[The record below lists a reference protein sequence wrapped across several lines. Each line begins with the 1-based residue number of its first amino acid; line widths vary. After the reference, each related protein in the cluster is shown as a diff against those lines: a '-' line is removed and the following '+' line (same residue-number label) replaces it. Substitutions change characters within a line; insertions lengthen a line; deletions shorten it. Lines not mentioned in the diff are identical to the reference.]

1 MLYLKTSV
9 KNGIIR
15 LHPLNPDE
23 MYYKCEECGNFYV
36 LDNLSNFS
44 FDGDVFLKD
53 YICPQCE
60 AEIEEEYELEQEE
73 EFQSRIEKALKMN
86 NLIK

>member
-1 MLYLKTSV
+1 MLYLKISV
-9 KNGIIR
+9 KNGIIS

-23 MYYKCEECGNFYV
+23 MYYKCEVCENFYGF
-36 LDNLSNFS
+36 DNLPDFS
-44 FDGDVFLKD
+44 FDDNVFLKD

-73 EFQSRIEKALKMN
+73 EFQNRFEEALRRVGLRK
-86 NLIK
+86 

>member
-9 KNGIIR
+9 KNGIIN
-15 LHPLNPDE
+15 LYPLNPDE
-23 MYYKCEECGNFYV
+23 MYYKCKECGNFYG
-36 LDNLSNFS
+36 LDNLSDFS

-60 AEIEEEYELEQEE
+60 AENEEDYELEQEE
-73 EFQSRIEKALKMN
+73 EFQSRIEKAFKMN

>member
-9 KNGIIR
+9 KNGIIS
-15 LHPLNPDE
+15 LYPLTTDE
-23 MYYKCEECGNFYV
+23 MYYKCEVCGNFYV
-36 LDNLSNFS
+36 IDNLSGFS
-44 FDGDVFLKD
+44 FDDDVFLKD

-60 AEIEEEYELEQEE
+60 AEIEEEYELEQGE
-73 EFQSRIEKALKMN
+73 EFQSRIEKALKTN

>member
-1 MLYLKTSV
+1 MLYLKTSA
-9 KNGIIR
+9 KNGIIS

-23 MYYKCEECGNFYV
+23 MYYKCEECGNFYG
-36 LDNLSNFS
+36 LDNLSDFS
-44 FDGDVFLKD
+44 FDGDAFLKD

>member
-9 KNGIIR
+9 ENGIIS

-23 MYYKCEECGNFYV
+23 MYYKW
-36 LDNLSNFS
+36 
-44 FDGDVFLKD
+44 
-53 YICPQCE
+53 E
-60 AEIEEEYELEQEE
+60 AEIEEDYELEQEK

>member
-9 KNGIIR
+9 ENGIIS

-23 MYYKCEECGNFYV
+23 MYYKCE
-36 LDNLSNFS
+36 
-44 FDGDVFLKD
+44 
-53 YICPQCE
+53 
-60 AEIEEEYELEQEE
+60 AEIDEDYELEQEK
-73 EFQSRIEKALKMN
+73 EFQSRIEKVLKMN